1 MAEILCGRSI
11 LITGAGS
18 GIGRATALA
27 AAREGALLA
36 VSDISEEGGLET
48 VRLARELGSEAFFQK
63 ADVSISAEVEAL
75 IQITLERF
83 GRLDCAVNNAGISGP
98 VMKRLADLNE
108 AEWTR
113 VIDTNLKGVFLCL
126 KHEISV
132 MLKQGGGSIVNIAS
146 ILGLQA
152 TPMGASAYVASKHG
166 VIGLTRATA
175 AEYARQH
182 IRINAVCPGFIDTPM
197 IGFALENQ
205 KLLQEIVS
213 RYPMGRLGRPEE
225 IGEAVVWLCSDR
237 ASFVTGQTLVVDG
250 GAMAI

>member
-27 AAREGALLA
+27 AAREGALL
-36 VSDISEEGGLET
+36 VISDISEEGGLET
-48 VRLARELGSEAFFQK
+48 VRLARDLGSEAFFQR
-63 ADVSISAEVEAL
+63 ADISISAEVEAL
-75 IQITLERF
+75 IQITLKRF

-98 VMKRLADLNE
+98 VMKRLADLDE
-108 AEWTR
+108 TEWTR

-126 KHEISV
+126 KHEIPV

-152 TPMGASAYVASKHG
+152 TPMGASAYTASKHG
-166 VIGLTRATA
+166 VIGLTRAAA

-182 IRINAVCPGFIDTPM
+182 IRVNAVCPGFIDTPM
-197 IGFALENQ
+197 IGFARENQ
-205 KLLQEIVS
+205 QLLQEIVS

-225 IGEAVVWLCSDR
+225 VGEAVVWLCSDR

-250 GAMAI
+250 GGMAI